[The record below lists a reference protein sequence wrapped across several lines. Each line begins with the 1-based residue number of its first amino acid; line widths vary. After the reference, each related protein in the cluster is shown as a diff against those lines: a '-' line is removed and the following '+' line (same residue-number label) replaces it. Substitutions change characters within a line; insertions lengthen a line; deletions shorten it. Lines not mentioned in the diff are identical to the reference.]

1 MISHKF
7 INILDSLNIVV
18 PRVLAKVLVSE
29 NKNRSGYMMV
39 HTFEL
44 ILITHS
50 DKIIRLLKDYSKLNE
65 IQELIAGEIAKIKLP
80 LNITGIMEVAISK
93 INEDFFRLYLRI
105 EPQSLI
111 KGRRTIQLFDCSPQ
125 SVKKLNSVMEDKISE
140 ISYML
145 PSAEGWIVSRIDY
158 AINLNTSYVK
168 QCVEL
173 AKRAKD
179 PYRYKDTVNLPGSS
193 YRKSKSV
200 VLNFYD
206 KQDHIAKYIDSSS
219 VNSYLVEEAKNI
231 FRVEVQCLNQNKLN
245 HIRKKFKLPTNA
257 TIYDYLRPKM
267 AREIVFYH
275 YDTVI
280 GTSDFYSLYEAIKLI
295 HTTNWSDR
303 KKENIKRWLQL
314 IAQARSIT
322 RARKQFVEGAVIKNT
337 QTLVKG
343 SQNTFTNYVK
353 ACNEIGLSPITIP
366 RDWGVSYIPN
376 PIRSII

>member
-1 MISHKF
+1 MMSHKF
-7 INILDSLNIVV
+7 INTLDSKNEVV

-50 DKIIRLLKDYSKLNE
+50 DKIISLLKDYSKLNE
-65 IQELIAGEIAKIKLP
+65 IQELIAGEIAKIILP
-80 LNITGIMEVAISK
+80 LNITGIMEVSISK
-93 INEDFFRLYLRI
+93 INEDFFRIYLRI

-111 KGRRTIQLFDCSPQ
+111 KGKRTIRLFDCSPQ
-125 SVKKLNSVMEDKISE
+125 SVDKLKLELDDKIKE

-158 AINLNTSYVK
+158 AINLTTSYVK

-173 AKRAKD
+173 AKRSND
-179 PYRYKDTVNLPGSS
+179 PYRYKDTINLPGSS

-200 VLNFYD
+200 ILNFYD
-206 KQDHIAKYIDSSS
+206 KQDHIAKYIDASS
-219 VNSYLVEEAKNI
+219 VNSYLIEEAKDM

-245 HIRKKFKLPTNA
+245 HIRKKFKLPTKA
-257 TIYDYLRPKM
+257 TIYDYLCSKM
-267 AREIVFYH
+267 AKEVVLYH
-275 YDTVI
+275 YNSVMGD
-280 GTSDFYSLYEAIKLI
+280 SDFYSLYEAIKLI
-295 HTTNWSDR
+295 NSTNWSDR
-303 KKENIKRWLQL
+303 KKKNIKKWLQL

-322 RARKQFVEGAVIKNT
+322 RARKQFVEGALIKNT
-337 QTLVKG
+337 QTLVNG
-343 SQNTFTNYVK
+343 SQNTFTNYIK
-353 ACNEIGLSPITIP
+353 ACKEIGLSPITIP
-366 RDWGVSYIPN
+366 RDWGISYIPN

>member
-1 MISHKF
+1 MMSHKF
-7 INILDSLNIVV
+7 INILNGLNTVV

-44 ILITHS
+44 ILITNS
-50 DKIIRLLKDYSKLNE
+50 DKILSLLKDYSKLNE
-65 IQELIAGEIAKIKLP
+65 IQELIAGEIAKIILP

-93 INEDFFRLYLRI
+93 INEDFFRIYLRI

-111 KGRRTIQLFDCSPQ
+111 EGKRTIQLFDCSPQ
-125 SVKKLNSVMEDKISE
+125 SVKKLKSVMEDKISE

-145 PSAEGWIVSRIDY
+145 PTAEGWTVSRIDY
-158 AINLNTSYVK
+158 AINLTSSYVK

-179 PYRYKDTVNLPGSS
+179 PYRYKDTINLPGSA
-193 YRKSKSV
+193 YRRSKSV
-200 VLNFYD
+200 ILNFYD
-206 KQDHIAKYIDSSS
+206 KLDHITKYIDSSS
-219 VNSYLVEEAKNI
+219 VNSYLVEEAKDI

-245 HIRKKFKLPTNA
+245 QIRKKFKLPTKA
-257 TIYDYLRPKM
+257 TIYDYLRSKI
-267 AREIVFYH
+267 AREIVLYH

-280 GTSDFYSLYEAIKLI
+280 GTSDFYTQYEAIKLI
-295 HTTNWSDR
+295 YTTNWSDR
-303 KKENIKRWLQL
+303 KKENVKKWLQL

-322 RARKQFVEGAVIKNT
+322 RARKQFVEGTVIKNT

-343 SQNTFTNYVK
+343 SQNTFTNYIK
-353 ACNEIGLSPITIP
+353 ACKEIGLSPITIP
-366 RDWGVSYIPN
+366 RDWGISYIPN

>member
-1 MISHKF
+1 MMSHKF
-7 INILDSLNIVV
+7 INTLDSKNTVV

-50 DKIIRLLKDYSKLNE
+50 DKIISLLKDYSKLNE
-65 IQELIAGEIAKIKLP
+65 IQELIAGEIAKIILP
-80 LNITGIMEVAISK
+80 LNITGIMEVSISK
-93 INEDFFRLYLRI
+93 INEDFFRIYLRI

-111 KGRRTIQLFDCSPQ
+111 KGKRTIQLFDCSPQ
-125 SVKKLNSVMEDKISE
+125 SVDKLKLELDDKIKE

-158 AINLNTSYVK
+158 AINLTTSYVK

-173 AKRAKD
+173 AKRSND
-179 PYRYKDTVNLPGSS
+179 PYRYKDTINLPGSS

-206 KQDHIAKYIDSSS
+206 KQDHIAKYIDASS
-219 VNSYLVEEAKNI
+219 VNSYLIEEAKNI
-231 FRVEVQCLNQNKLN
+231 FRVEVQCLNHNKLN
-245 HIRKKFKLPTNA
+245 HIRKKFNLPTKA
-257 TIYDYLRPKM
+257 TIYDFLCPKM

-275 YDTVI
+275 YDSVI

-295 HTTNWSDR
+295 HMTNWSDR
-303 KKENIKRWLQL
+303 KKENVKKWLQL

-322 RARKQFVEGAVIKNT
+322 RARKQFVEGTVIKST
-337 QTLVKG
+337 QTRVKG
-343 SQNTFTNYVK
+343 SQNTFTNYIK
-353 ACNEIGLSPITIP
+353 ACKEIGLGPLTIP
-366 RDWGVSYIPN
+366 RDWGISYIPN
-376 PIRSII
+376 PIRLII